1 MDTETETQY
10 DMTLRY
16 EKSLKVKK
24 RYSMDMENKNIRFK
38 T

>member
-10 DMTLRY
+10 GTTLRY
-16 EKSLKVKK
+16 EKSLKVKT
-24 RYSMDMENKNIRFK
+24 RYSMDMENKNIQFK